1 MEAPGSRITNRTR
14 LLAHSGSSG
23 RITISLFL
31 SFAHSSNFYLL
42 RAILLAYSGLSG
54 CWKLLSLSF
63 ARPSSFYLAPIS
75 DSEGSSPQIWKEVQR
90 CATETTSHLKSKS
103 QNYINSFQTDH
114 LVNINNLTNRFC
126 SILSILT
133 DNENTKK

>member
-23 RITISLFL
+23 RITIPFSFFCSLFQPL
-31 SFAHSSNFYLL
+31 SLTRDTACLL
-42 RAILLAYSGLSG
+42 GFKWF
-54 CWKLLSLSF
+54 WKLLSLSF

-90 CATETTSHLKSKS
+90 RATETTSHLKSKS